1 MRGAAMSVITAV
13 SGFVLLT
20 VTVVLGQY
28 GWGVTYTSTPICAV
42 KGSTVELRCTFTY
55 PSRAH
60 NPYIVLRTF
69 WLTKESNN
77 EVVDLTTDP
86 EYSGRVQYQCENN
99 DCTLRISDLRESD
112 SAEYKFRFITN
123 DPGGKYTGS
132 PGVTLTVTDLRVQV
146 SRSAVSGVSKSA
158 DLKCESSCPLPDNL
172 SYIWYKN
179 ERIIRGQT
187 SNLHLNYLDPTNR
200 ISCAVRG
207 YENSRSPSVVVK
219 DVWDVTYSST
229 QVCAFKGATAE
240 IRCTFRYPSTIDGRN
255 TEVVKKFWSI
265 RDENNKPVDLKTE
278 SEYRDRV
285 EYQCEDNNCTLR
297 ISDLRESDSAEY
309 KFRFITYNPGVKYS
323 GVPGVTLTVTG
334 PQLQVHVRRSTVNSY
349 SNWTELTCHNNCQ
362 LPDQSSYIWYR
373 NGHKLSSEKQ
383 YLQLNTFDSADS
395 FHCVVKGYERFPSPT
410 VYAPKLP
417 SVSVSPSA
425 EIVEGSSVTLTCS
438 SDANPAANYTW
449 YKEDVIN
456 PLSYQN
462 QHVFSSILP
471 SDSGKYYCTA
481 DNDLGQKRSE
491 SRTIDVK
498 YAPKLPSVSVSPSA
512 EIVEGSSVNLTCSS
526 DANPAA
532 SYTWYKEDV
541 INPLRY
547 QNQHVFSSILPS
559 DSGKYYCTADNNLGQ
574 KRSESRNI
582 DVKYAPKLPSVSV
595 SPSAEIVEGSSV
607 TLTCSSDANPA
618 ASYTWYKDNK
628 VLATGQKDVYHFIS
642 IKLENSGNYSC
653 KSENQYGQKNSTSL
667 SIDVQYPPKLPSVS
681 VSPSAEIVEGSSV
694 TLTCSS
700 DANPA
705 ANYTWYK
712 DNKVLA
718 TGQKDVYHFISIEL
732 ENSGNYSCKSENQ
745 YGQKNSTSLS
755 IDLPS
760 VSVSPSAEIV
770 EGSSVTL
777 TCSSDANPAAN
788 YTWYKED
795 VINPLSYQNQHVFSS
810 ILPSDSGK
818 YYCTADNDLGQKRS
832 ESRTIDVKYAPK
844 LPSVSVSPSAE
855 IVEGS
860 SVNLTCSSDAN
871 PAASYTWY
879 KEDVINPLRYQ
890 KQHVFSSIL
899 PSDSGKYYC
908 TADNNLGQKRSESR
922 NIDVKYAPKLPS
934 VSVSPSAET
943 VEGSSVTLTCSSDA
957 NPAASYTWYK
967 DNKVLATGEKD
978 VYHFI
983 SIKLENSGNYSCKS
997 ENQYGQKNSTSL
1009 SIDVQY
1015 APKLP
1020 SVSVSPSA
1028 EIVEGSSVTLTCS
1041 SDANPAANYT
1051 WYKEDENS
1059 PKTSGHNF
1067 TISNIRP
1074 EHSGSYY
1081 CVTHNNRGT
1090 HNSTLQLTVV
1100 AGKSKIIIMNII
1112 RLTLVVLI
1120 LITLLVLS
1128 LLTRRKKRII
1138 LKTEPNEPVEMTEVY
1153 SHPD

>member
-1 MRGAAMSVITAV
+1 MPQEKANFFSSSLKTAPLWIVFKGVAGTRLLQIHIINQQLCFIEMRGTAMSLIAATCALL
-13 SGFVLLT
+13 VLLSL
-20 VTVVLGQY
+20 TVVLGQDV
-28 GWGVTYTSTPICAV
+28 WGVTYPSTQICAV

-86 EYSGRVQYQCENN
+86 EYSGRVQYQCEDN
-99 DCTLRISDLRESD
+99 DCALRITDLRESD
-112 SAEYKFRFITN
+112 SAEYKFMLITN
-123 DPGGKYTGS
+123 DPGGKYSGS
-132 PGVTLTVTDLRVQV
+132 PGVTLTVTDLQVQV
-146 SRSAVSGVSKSA
+146 SRSAVSGDFKSA

-179 ERIIRGQT
+179 ERIITGQT

-240 IRCTFRYPSTIDGRN
+240 IRCTFTYPSTINGIN
-255 TEVVKKFWSI
+255 TRVEEKFWFI
-265 RDENNKPVDLKTE
+265 RDENNEPVDLKTE

-285 EYQCEDNNCTLR
+285 EYQCKNNDCTLR

-309 KFRFITYNPGVKYS
+309 KFRFITNDPGVKNS
-323 GVPGVTLTVTG
+323 GVPGVTLTVTD

-362 LPDQSSYIWYR
+362 LPDQSSYIWYK

-395 FHCVVKGYERFPSPT
+395 FYCAVKGYETFPSPT

-491 SRTIDVK
+491 SR
-498 YAPKLPSVSVSPSA
+498 
-512 EIVEGSSVNLTCSS
+512 
-526 DANPAA
+526 
-532 SYTWYKEDV
+532 
-541 INPLRY
+541 
-547 QNQHVFSSILPS
+547 
-559 DSGKYYCTADNNLGQ
+559 
-574 KRSESRNI
+574 NI

-618 ASYTWYKDNK
+618 ASYTWYK
-628 VLATGQKDVYHFIS
+628 
-642 IKLENSGNYSC
+642 
-653 KSENQYGQKNSTSL
+653 
-667 SIDVQYPPKLPSVS
+667 
-681 VSPSAEIVEGSSV
+681 
-694 TLTCSS
+694 
-700 DANPA
+700 
-705 ANYTWYK
+705 
-712 DNKVLA
+712 
-718 TGQKDVYHFISIEL
+718 
-732 ENSGNYSCKSENQ
+732 
-745 YGQKNSTSLS
+745 
-755 IDLPS
+755 
-760 VSVSPSAEIV
+760 
-770 EGSSVTL
+770 
-777 TCSSDANPAAN
+777 
-788 YTWYKED
+788 ED
-795 VINPLSYQNQHVFSS
+795 VINPLSYQKQHVFSS

-860 SVNLTCSSDAN
+860 SVALTCSSDANPAASYTWYKEDVINPLRYQKQHVFRSIRPSQSGKYYCTADNGLGQKRSESRTIDVKYAPKLPSVSVSPSAEIVEGSSVTLTCSSDAN

-908 TADNNLGQKRSESR
+908 TADNDLGQKRSESR
-922 NIDVKYAPKLPS
+922 NIDVK
-934 VSVSPSAET
+934 
-943 VEGSSVTLTCSSDA
+943 
-957 NPAASYTWYK
+957 
-967 DNKVLATGEKD
+967 
-978 VYHFI
+978 
-983 SIKLENSGNYSCKS
+983 
-997 ENQYGQKNSTSL
+997 
-1009 SIDVQY
+1009 Y

-1051 WYKEDENS
+1051 WYKEDENL
-1059 PKTSGHNF
+1059 PKAFGQNF
-1067 TISNIRP
+1067 TVTKFRP
-1074 EHSGSYY
+1074 EHSGRYY
-1081 CVTHNNRGT
+1081 CEAQNKLGR
-1090 HNSTLQLTVV
+1090 HNSTLQQTIVPGAKIKA
-1100 AGKSKIIIMNII
+1100 AGV
-1112 RLTLVVLI
+1112 TAAVL
-1120 LITLLVLS
+1120 LS
-1128 LLTRRKKRII
+1128 VTSLPVFLWIRKKRNSKESS
-1138 LKTEPNEPVEMTEVY
+1138 KTEGRTDNKEQCLSDQEEPQEQDDLQYASIHFSKNQADPLYSNSSSAPQTPGGTESY
-1153 SHPD
+1153 T

>member
-1 MRGAAMSVITAV
+1 M
-13 SGFVLLT
+13 
-20 VTVVLGQY
+20 VVLGQDV
-28 GWGVTYTSTPICAV
+28 WGVTYPSTQICAV

-112 SAEYKFRFITN
+112 SAEYKFMLITN
-123 DPGGKYTGS
+123 DPGVKYTGS
-132 PGVTLTVTDLRVQV
+132 PGVTLTVTDLQVQV
-146 SRSAVSGVSKSA
+146 SRSAVSGDFKSA

-179 ERIIRGQT
+179 ERIITGQT

-207 YENSRSPSVVVK
+207 YENSHSPSVVVK
-219 DVWDVTYSST
+219 DVWEVTYSST
-229 QVCAFKGATAE
+229 RVCAFKGATAE

-255 TEVVKKFWSI
+255 TRVDKKFWFI
-265 RDENNKPVDLKTE
+265 RDKNNEPVDLKTE

-285 EYQCEDNNCTLR
+285 EYQCENNDCTLR

-309 KFRFITYNPGVKYS
+309 KFMLITNDPRGKYS
-323 GVPGVTLTVTG
+323 GVPGVTLTVTDLQVQVSRSAVSG
-334 PQLQVHVRRSTVNSY
+334 DFKSADLKCESSCPLPDNLSYIWYKNERIITGQTSNLHLNYLDPTNRISCAVRGYENSHSPSVVVKDVWEVTYTSTRVCAFKGATAEIRCTFRYPSTIDGRNTRVDKKFWFIRDKNNEPVDLKTESEYRDRVEYQCENNDCTLRISDLRESDSAEYKFMLITNDPGGKYSGVPGVTLTVTDPQLQVHVRRSTVNSY

-383 YLQLNTFDSADS
+383 YLHLNTFDSADS
-395 FHCVVKGYERFPSPT
+395 LYCAVKGYETLPSPT
-410 VYAPKLP
+410 VYAPKLPSVSVSPSAEIVEGSSVTLTCSSDANPAASYTWYKEDVINPLSYQNQHVFSSILPSDSGKYYCTADNDLGQKRSESRNIDVKYAPKLP

-491 SRTIDVK
+491 SR
-498 YAPKLPSVSVSPSA
+498 
-512 EIVEGSSVNLTCSS
+512 
-526 DANPAA
+526 
-532 SYTWYKEDV
+532 
-541 INPLRY
+541 
-547 QNQHVFSSILPS
+547 
-559 DSGKYYCTADNNLGQ
+559 
-574 KRSESRNI
+574 NI
-582 DVKYAPKLPSVSV
+582 DVKYAPK
-595 SPSAEIVEGSSV
+595 
-607 TLTCSSDANPA
+607 
-618 ASYTWYKDNK
+618 
-628 VLATGQKDVYHFIS
+628 
-642 IKLENSGNYSC
+642 
-653 KSENQYGQKNSTSL
+653 
-667 SIDVQYPPKLPSVS
+667 
-681 VSPSAEIVEGSSV
+681 
-694 TLTCSS
+694 
-700 DANPA
+700 
-705 ANYTWYK
+705 
-712 DNKVLA
+712 
-718 TGQKDVYHFISIEL
+718 
-732 ENSGNYSCKSENQ
+732 
-745 YGQKNSTSLS
+745 
-755 IDLPS
+755 LPS

-832 ESRTIDVKYAPK
+832 ESR
-844 LPSVSVSPSAE
+844 
-855 IVEGS
+855 
-860 SVNLTCSSDAN
+860 
-871 PAASYTWY
+871 
-879 KEDVINPLRYQ
+879 
-890 KQHVFSSIL
+890 
-899 PSDSGKYYC
+899 
-908 TADNNLGQKRSESR
+908 
-922 NIDVKYAPKLPS
+922 NIDVK
-934 VSVSPSAET
+934 
-943 VEGSSVTLTCSSDA
+943 
-957 NPAASYTWYK
+957 
-967 DNKVLATGEKD
+967 
-978 VYHFI
+978 
-983 SIKLENSGNYSCKS
+983 
-997 ENQYGQKNSTSL
+997 
-1009 SIDVQY
+1009 Y

-1051 WYKEDENS
+1051 WYKEDENL
-1059 PKTSGHNF
+1059 PKAFGQNF
-1067 TISNIRP
+1067 TVTKFRP
-1074 EHSGSYY
+1074 EHSGRYY
-1081 CVTHNNRGT
+1081 CEAQNKLGH
-1090 HNSTLQLTVV
+1090 HNSTLQQTIVPGAKKIKA
-1100 AGKSKIIIMNII
+1100 AGV
-1112 RLTLVVLI
+1112 TAAVL
-1120 LITLLVLS
+1120 LS
-1128 LLTRRKKRII
+1128 VTSLPVFLWIRKKRNSNESS
-1138 LKTEPNEPVEMTEVY
+1138 KTEGRADNKEQCLSDQEEPQEQDDLQYASIHFSKNQADPLYSNSSSAPQTPGGTESY
-1153 SHPD
+1153 T